1 MFLSTRW
8 NQSNTFCS
16 WFGYDWELYYNF
28 VIYHV
33 ITQRYQFH
41 RQKSIIYLLLLLC
54 GDIETYPGPAGFF
67 TEINNFCRTKGLKL
81 FHLNIRGL
89 QGNFNEIRDVLLN
102 TKIDIF
108 GLTEIFLES
117 NSLMGFDV
125 PGYSFIQRDQVSG
138 TRGGVGME
146 CTFKMVST
154 TSQGE
159 TRFGWSCNRGDL
171 DSGNHTNEINLS
183 LFHNLQ
189 TTWLIKAPLQGFFN
203 QPNSQIG
210 SCN

>member
-1 MFLSTRW
+1 MFSHSHFSLKVTLALVLILYTMVKSRCFCQPDGISQTLSVPDLVTI
-8 NQSNTFCS
+8 
-16 WFGYDWELYYNF
+16 ENF
-28 VIYHV
+28 I
-33 ITQRYQFH
+33 ITSLFTTSPHKRYQFH

-89 QGNFNEIRDVLLN
+89 QGNFNKIRDVLLN

-159 TRFGWSCNRGDL
+159 TRFG
-171 DSGNHTNEINLS
+171 
-183 LFHNLQ
+183 
-189 TTWLIKAPLQGFFN
+189 
-203 QPNSQIG
+203 
-210 SCN
+210 